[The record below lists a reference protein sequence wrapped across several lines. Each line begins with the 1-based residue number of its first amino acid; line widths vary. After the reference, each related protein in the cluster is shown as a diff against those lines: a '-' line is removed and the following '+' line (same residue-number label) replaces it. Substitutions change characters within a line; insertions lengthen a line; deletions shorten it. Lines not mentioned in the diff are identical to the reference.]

1 MNVTV
6 SQLNAYVKQ
15 SLAMDA
21 VLSDITVTGELSG
34 VKLHSSGHIYFS
46 LKDENALIRC
56 AFFKP
61 HSLNVKFRPADGM
74 RVSARGR
81 VTLFERDGQYQLNV
95 FSLEQNGDGE
105 LFLKFERLKKQL
117 ESEGLFDSEYKKP
130 LPKFIKKVGVA
141 TSPTGA
147 VIRDIINVATRR
159 CPDISIVLAPVA
171 VQGPDCP
178 RSVIAGIDALE
189 NIHDVD
195 VIIVGRG
202 GGSMEDLFGFNDE
215 TLARRIFACKKP
227 VISAVGHE
235 TDFTIADFVADLRAP
250 TPSAA
255 AELAVFDSYELYQTL
270 DILFSRATA
279 AIAAKTEKFEGRI
292 EMFSRFFSE
301 PEKITADKA
310 NTIEKLNIRLEN
322 AIKLALSGTEHKI
335 TNLENKLNALNPLNV
350 LERGYAVITDKNGK
364 TLRDAAQTVKGDEID
379 IRLKKGKIHA
389 EVKMTLEQTVKKL
402 EETVAQLEKSDIEI
416 DKAIELYEQGA
427 LLTKHSR
434 ELLDGYKKRIT
445 VLKKSAEG
453 IVEVPMEEKAD
464 E

>member
-178 RSVIAGIDALE
+178 RSIIAGIDALE
-189 NIHDVD
+189 NMPDVD

-279 AIAAKTEKFEGRI
+279 AVAAKTEKFEGRI

-389 EVKMTLEQTVKKL
+389 EVK
-402 EETVAQLEKSDIEI
+402 
-416 DKAIELYEQGA
+416 
-427 LLTKHSR
+427 
-434 ELLDGYKKRIT
+434 
-445 VLKKSAEG
+445 
-453 IVEVPMEEKAD
+453 
-464 E
+464 

>member
-189 NIHDVD
+189 NMPDVD

-202 GGSMEDLFGFNDE
+202 GGSTEDLFGFNDE

-279 AIAAKTEKFEGRI
+279 AVAAKTEKFESRI

-389 EVKMTLEQTVKKL
+389 EVK
-402 EETVAQLEKSDIEI
+402 
-416 DKAIELYEQGA
+416 
-427 LLTKHSR
+427 
-434 ELLDGYKKRIT
+434 
-445 VLKKSAEG
+445 
-453 IVEVPMEEKAD
+453 
-464 E
+464 

>member
-189 NIHDVD
+189 NMPDVD

-279 AIAAKTEKFEGRI
+279 AVAAKTEKFEGRI

-389 EVKMTLEQTVKKL
+389 EVK
-402 EETVAQLEKSDIEI
+402 
-416 DKAIELYEQGA
+416 
-427 LLTKHSR
+427 
-434 ELLDGYKKRIT
+434 
-445 VLKKSAEG
+445 
-453 IVEVPMEEKAD
+453 
-464 E
+464 

>member
-189 NIHDVD
+189 DIPDVD

-279 AIAAKTEKFEGRI
+279 AVAAKTEKFEGRI

-389 EVKMTLEQTVKKL
+389 EVK
-402 EETVAQLEKSDIEI
+402 
-416 DKAIELYEQGA
+416 
-427 LLTKHSR
+427 
-434 ELLDGYKKRIT
+434 
-445 VLKKSAEG
+445 
-453 IVEVPMEEKAD
+453 
-464 E
+464 

>member
-189 NIHDVD
+189 NMPDVD

-279 AIAAKTEKFEGRI
+279 AVAAKTEKFEGRI

-364 TLRDAAQTVKGDEID
+364 TLRDAAETVKGDEID

-389 EVKMTLEQTVKKL
+389 EVK
-402 EETVAQLEKSDIEI
+402 
-416 DKAIELYEQGA
+416 
-427 LLTKHSR
+427 
-434 ELLDGYKKRIT
+434 
-445 VLKKSAEG
+445 
-453 IVEVPMEEKAD
+453 
-464 E
+464 

>member
-189 NIHDVD
+189 NMPDVD

-279 AIAAKTEKFEGRI
+279 AVTAKTEKFEGRI

-389 EVKMTLEQTVKKL
+389 EVK
-402 EETVAQLEKSDIEI
+402 
-416 DKAIELYEQGA
+416 
-427 LLTKHSR
+427 
-434 ELLDGYKKRIT
+434 
-445 VLKKSAEG
+445 
-453 IVEVPMEEKAD
+453 
-464 E
+464 

>member
-189 NIHDVD
+189 NMPDVD

-279 AIAAKTEKFEGRI
+279 AVAAKTEKFEGRI

-350 LERGYAVITDKNGK
+350 LERGYAVITDRNGK
-364 TLRDAAQTVKGDEID
+364 TLRDAAETVKGDEID

-389 EVKMTLEQTVKKL
+389 EVK
-402 EETVAQLEKSDIEI
+402 
-416 DKAIELYEQGA
+416 
-427 LLTKHSR
+427 
-434 ELLDGYKKRIT
+434 
-445 VLKKSAEG
+445 
-453 IVEVPMEEKAD
+453 
-464 E
+464 

>member
-279 AIAAKTEKFEGRI
+279 AVAAKTEKFEGRI

-389 EVKMTLEQTVKKL
+389 EVK
-402 EETVAQLEKSDIEI
+402 
-416 DKAIELYEQGA
+416 
-427 LLTKHSR
+427 
-434 ELLDGYKKRIT
+434 
-445 VLKKSAEG
+445 
-453 IVEVPMEEKAD
+453 
-464 E
+464 

>member
-95 FSLEQNGDGE
+95 FSLERNGDGE

-189 NIHDVD
+189 NMPDVD

-279 AIAAKTEKFEGRI
+279 AVAAKTEKFEGRI

-389 EVKMTLEQTVKKL
+389 EVK
-402 EETVAQLEKSDIEI
+402 
-416 DKAIELYEQGA
+416 
-427 LLTKHSR
+427 
-434 ELLDGYKKRIT
+434 
-445 VLKKSAEG
+445 
-453 IVEVPMEEKAD
+453 
-464 E
+464 

>member
-389 EVKMTLEQTVKKL
+389 EV
-402 EETVAQLEKSDIEI
+402 
-416 DKAIELYEQGA
+416 
-427 LLTKHSR
+427 
-434 ELLDGYKKRIT
+434 
-445 VLKKSAEG
+445 
-453 IVEVPMEEKAD
+453 
-464 E
+464 

>member
-15 SLAMDA
+15 TLAMDA

-46 LKDENALIRC
+46 LKDESALIRC

-61 HSLNVKFRPADGM
+61 QSLAVKFRPADGM

-95 FSLEQNGDGE
+95 FSLDQIGDGE
-105 LFLKFERLKKQL
+105 LLLKYEHLKKQL
-117 ESEGLFDSEYKKP
+117 EAEGLFDKKYKKP
-130 LPKFIKKVGVA
+130 LPKFVKKIGVA

-159 CPDISIVLAPVA
+159 CPGISIVLAPVA

-189 NIHDVD
+189 NIPDVD

-202 GGSMEDLFGFNDE
+202 GGSTEDLFGFNDE
-215 TLARRIFACKKP
+215 ALARRIFSCKKP

-255 AELAVFDSYELYQTL
+255 AELAVFDYYELCQTL
-270 DILFSRATA
+270 DILLSRATFSVE
-279 AIAAKTEKFEGRI
+279 AKAEKFENKI
-292 EMFSRFFSE
+292 KMFSVYFSE

-310 NTIEKLNIRLEN
+310 STVEKLNLRLEN
-322 AIKLALSGTEHKI
+322 SIKLLLSDTEHRI
-335 TNLENKLNALNPLNV
+335 TALESKLTALNPQNI
-350 LERGYAVITDKNGK
+350 LERGYAVVTDKNGK
-364 TLRDAAQTVKGDEID
+364 TLRDAGQTAKGEKID
-379 IRLKKGKIHA
+379 IRLKRGRIHA
-389 EVKMTLEQTVKKL
+389 EVK
-402 EETVAQLEKSDIEI
+402 
-416 DKAIELYEQGA
+416 
-427 LLTKHSR
+427 
-434 ELLDGYKKRIT
+434 
-445 VLKKSAEG
+445 
-453 IVEVPMEEKAD
+453 
-464 E
+464 

>member
-189 NIHDVD
+189 NMPDVD

-279 AIAAKTEKFEGRI
+279 AVAAKTEKFEGRI

-322 AIKLALSGTEHKI
+322 SIKLALSGTEHKI

-389 EVKMTLEQTVKKL
+389 EVK
-402 EETVAQLEKSDIEI
+402 
-416 DKAIELYEQGA
+416 
-427 LLTKHSR
+427 
-434 ELLDGYKKRIT
+434 
-445 VLKKSAEG
+445 
-453 IVEVPMEEKAD
+453 
-464 E
+464 

>member
-117 ESEGLFDSEYKKP
+117 KSEGLFDSEYKKP

-189 NIHDVD
+189 NMPDVD

-270 DILFSRATA
+270 DILFSRATSA
-279 AIAAKTEKFEGRI
+279 VAAKTEKFEGRI

-310 NTIEKLNIRLEN
+310 NTIEKMNIRLEN

-364 TLRDAAQTVKGDEID
+364 TLRDAAETVKGDEID

-389 EVKMTLEQTVKKL
+389 EVK
-402 EETVAQLEKSDIEI
+402 
-416 DKAIELYEQGA
+416 
-427 LLTKHSR
+427 
-434 ELLDGYKKRIT
+434 
-445 VLKKSAEG
+445 
-453 IVEVPMEEKAD
+453 
-464 E
+464 